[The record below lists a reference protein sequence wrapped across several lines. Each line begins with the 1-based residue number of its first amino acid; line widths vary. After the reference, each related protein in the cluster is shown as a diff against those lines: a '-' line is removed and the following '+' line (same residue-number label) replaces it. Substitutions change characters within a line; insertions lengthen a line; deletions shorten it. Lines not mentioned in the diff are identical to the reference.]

1 MKKKGYTAAYVV
13 NAKSMN
19 EWVEKSLANGKN
31 FDSMWLD
38 FETWLMQNHS
48 SNVSD
53 LSWNAYVER
62 SKEYNTERL
71 KGEKEWLKLHYI

>member
-1 MKKKGYTAAYVV
+1 
-13 NAKSMN
+13 
-19 EWVEKSLANGKN
+19 
-31 FDSMWLD
+31 
-38 FETWLMQNHS
+38 
-48 SNVSD
+48 VSD